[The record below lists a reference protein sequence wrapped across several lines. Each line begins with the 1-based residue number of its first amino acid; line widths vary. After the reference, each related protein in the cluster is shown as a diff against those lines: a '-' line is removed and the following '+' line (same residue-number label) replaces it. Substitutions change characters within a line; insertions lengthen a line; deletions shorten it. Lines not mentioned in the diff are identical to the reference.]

1 MFFSVISYYTKP
13 NKKIALNYSE
23 TKNFVKKRKVKN
35 SSVFSVAL
43 CEN

>member
-13 NKKIALNYSE
+13 SKKIALNYSE
-23 TKNFVKKRKVKN
+23 TKNFVKNMKVKN
-35 SSVFSVAL
+35 SSVFFAAS